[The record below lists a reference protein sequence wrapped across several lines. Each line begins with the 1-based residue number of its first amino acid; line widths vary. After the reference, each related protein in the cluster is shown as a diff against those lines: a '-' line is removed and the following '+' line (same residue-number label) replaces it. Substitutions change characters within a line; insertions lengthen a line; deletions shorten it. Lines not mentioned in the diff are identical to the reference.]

1 MLVLCL
7 WSEAYHSREGG
18 IEGGRGA
25 AGRSSPT
32 EAQRSVEEEDDKE
45 GGGGRGGSP
54 RGVYRSPQESRAAL
68 NRNSE
73 RERERESRVRC
84 SNYLYWGAS
93 LCIAYAML
101 TLC

>member
-18 IEGGRGA
+18 IEGGRGV
-25 AGRSSPT
+25 GRSSPT

-73 RERERESRVRC
+73 RERERERAREQ
-84 SNYLYWGAS
+84 G
-93 LCIAYAML
+93 
-101 TLC
+101 

>member
-1 MLVLCL
+1 MVR
-7 WSEAYHSREGG
+7 SIHRREGG
-18 IEGGRGA
+18 IEGGRG

-45 GGGGRGGSP
+45 GGGGSP

-73 RERERESRVRC
+73 RERERERESRVRW
-84 SNYLYWGAS
+84 SNYQYWGAS
-93 LCIAYAML
+93 LCIAYARL